1 MCILYFSTNFKDRKE
16 ATAQGSILKARE
28 SRVQGQQQQLQR
40 EFDTS
45 LNYKI
50 SYLKE
55 EKEERERGKEGREE
69 GKREDP
75 IYQTKCRVG

>member
-1 MCILYFSTNFKDRKE
+1 MYSLFLYKF
-16 ATAQGSILKARE
+16 QGQEGSYSSGQYSEGKRVK
-28 SRVQGQQQQLQR
+28 RVQGQQQLQR

-55 EKEERERGKEGREE
+55 EKEGGEGGKEVGRA
-69 GKREDP
+69 DP
-75 IYQTKCRVG
+75 IHLTKCRVG